1 MMNLLA
7 LVVKLEVKFHPCTL
21 YKLFFLQDQFC
32 DLDDA
37 RIIVLFYFLYAWC
50 FVSFICGISWYIN
63 WCLPGT
69 PGCFFCRE
77 DVAFG

>member
-1 MMNLLA
+1 MY
-7 LVVKLEVKFHPCTL
+7 LVQVV
-21 YKLFFLQDQFC
+21 FLQNQFC

-37 RIIVLFYFLYAWC
+37 RIIVFFDFLYAGC
-50 FVSFICGISWYIN
+50 FVSFICGISCYIN

-77 DVAFG
+77 DVALG